1 MSNSGKYRL
10 IAELGQGGMAN
21 VFLAVTQG
29 ASGLDFSKLVVLKKL
44 REHLATD
51 PDFVSM
57 FMDEARLAARLNHPN
72 VVQTY
77 EVDRSDDELYL
88 AMEYLDG
95 QPLHRVLHRA
105 RDKFTLPMHLL
116 VLTDVLAGIHHAH
129 ELLDYDGSPLNVVH
143 RDVTPHNIF
152 VTYDGQVKVVDFGI
166 AKAEGRGSETKHGVI
181 KGKVAYMSPE
191 QARGEVVDRRADVF
205 AVGVMLYEACV
216 GERMWKGLT
225 DSEIVRSIYRSKH
238 PVSPRAKNPAVAP
251 ELDAIVQK
259 ALAGLPDA
267 RYASAAALQADLE
280 AYIDDHLQR
289 PSHRQLGK
297 FVSEL
302 FEDRRALSRQVIE
315 SQLAD
320 LKAAKSGTK
329 VVAIPDENLPTTIPV
344 PSTSA
349 AAASSTAPVVASS
362 AAPSDARG
370 STPKGP
376 APVEF
381 EISGA
386 DLLGKK
392 SPPEEPRSGAPARPR
407 SSRAVGYAA
416 VAAGA
421 LAVIGAAAFAAT
433 REAPKAAAP
442 PELPSSAPSI
452 TASPPAEVTVT
463 IRATPNETQFTIDDG
478 PVLENPYSAKVPK
491 DGKDH
496 KVKALA
502 RGYETKSQ
510 VARFDGDV
518 SIRFALGRVEDAGK
532 KGGH

>member
-1 MSNSGKYRL
+1 MNNTGKYRL
-10 IAELGQGGMAN
+10 VAELGQGGMAN

-44 REHLATD
+44 REHLAQD

-77 EVDRSDDELYL
+77 EVDRSDDELHL

-105 RDKFTLPMHLL
+105 REKFSLPMHLL
-116 VLTDVLAGIHHAH
+116 VLTDVLSGIHHAH

-216 GERMWKGLT
+216 GDRMWKGMT
-225 DSEIVRSIYRSKH
+225 DAEIVRNIYRSRH
-238 PVSPRAKNPAVAP
+238 PTSPRAKNPAIDP
-251 ELDAIVQK
+251 KLDAIVSK
-259 ALAGLPDA
+259 ALAGLPGE
-267 RYASAAALQADLE
+267 RYATAAALQSDLE
-280 AYIDDHLQR
+280 TFIDEHLQR
-289 PSHRQLGK
+289 PSHRQLAK

-302 FEDRRALSRQVIE
+302 FEDRRSLSRQVIE

-320 LKAAKSGTK
+320 LKAAKSTTK
-329 VVAIPDENLPTTIPV
+329 VVAIPDEALPNTIPV
-344 PSTSA
+344 PPSAPVTPGVTSTSPTVSPA
-349 AAASSTAPVVASS
+349 ETRSSGKA
-362 AAPSDARG
+362 
-370 STPKGP
+370 GP
-376 APVEF
+376 APIEF
-381 EISGA
+381 QISGSE
-386 DLLGKK
+386 LVGEKT
-392 SPPEEPRSGAPARPR
+392 SVPPRG
-407 SSRAVGYAA
+407 SRMFGYAA

-421 LAVIGAAAFAAT
+421 LAVLGASVFAA
-433 REAPKAAAP
+433 RREPKEAPKPVAAVSEQAP
-442 PELPSSAPSI
+442 AP
-452 TASPPAEVTVT
+452 APDANVTVT
-463 IRATPNETQFTIDDG
+463 VKATPNETKFTIDDG
-478 PVLENPYSAKVPK
+478 PALENPYTARLPK
-491 DGKDH
+491 DGKEH
-496 KVKALA
+496 RVSAA
-502 RGYETKSQ
+502 APGYESKLQ
-510 VARFDGDV
+510 MAKFDADV
-518 SIRFALGRVEDAGK
+518 SIRFALAKSDDAGK
-532 KGGH
+532 KPKR